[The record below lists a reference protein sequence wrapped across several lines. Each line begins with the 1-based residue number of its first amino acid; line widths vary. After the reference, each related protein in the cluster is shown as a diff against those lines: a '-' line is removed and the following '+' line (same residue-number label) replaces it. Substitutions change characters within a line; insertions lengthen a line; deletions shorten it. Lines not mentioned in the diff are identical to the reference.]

1 MKREKFNYP
10 GGMMTERIKRIDV
23 PNKKTL
29 RPLECIDYLEVAALW
44 RTKSADGFDEADMAA
59 MTRCFN
65 VVALHGEA
73 RWFEAVQG
81 NAAAACGIAL
91 RMPNEWVFSLDLAM
105 TAVALCALKGNSA
118 AALVVST
125 ILRRQPGADRNTA
138 RLATSWLV
146 QAFRGVLVR
155 PVVRTDGATS
165 SC

>member
-1 MKREKFNYP
+1 MNYP
-10 GGMMTERIKRIDV
+10 DGMMTKRTKRIDV

-29 RPLECIDYLEVAALW
+29 RRLEYINYLEAATLW

-65 VVALHGEA
+65 MVALYGEA

-105 TAVALCALKGNSA
+105 TAVALCALKETRP

-125 ILRRQPGADRNTA
+125 ILRRQPDADRNTA

-146 QAFRGVLVR
+146 QTFRAVLLR

>member
-1 MKREKFNYP
+1 MNHPDGTITKR
-10 GGMMTERIKRIDV
+10 TKRIDV

-29 RPLECIDYLEVAALW
+29 RQLECINYLEAVALW
-44 RTKSADGFDEADMAA
+44 RTKSADGFDKADMAA

-65 VVALHGEA
+65 MVALHGEA

-118 AALVVST
+118 SALVVSM
-125 ILRRQPGADRNTA
+125 ILRRQPDADRNTA

-146 QAFRGVLVR
+146 QTFRAVLVR
-155 PVVRTDGATS
+155 PVLRADRAAS